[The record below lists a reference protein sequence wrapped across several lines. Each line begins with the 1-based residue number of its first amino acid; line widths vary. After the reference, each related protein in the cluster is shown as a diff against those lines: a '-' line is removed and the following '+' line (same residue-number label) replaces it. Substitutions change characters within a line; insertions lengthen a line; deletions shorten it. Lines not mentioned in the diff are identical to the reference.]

1 MRQIQKNKRII
12 EDEIVFIKNV
22 LGFFAEKEIII

>member
-22 LGFFAEKEIII
+22 LVFFAEKEIII